1 MQQNI
6 RASCPSQAQYTI
18 SVRQRSIKASTQ
30 INKQVQKSKACLKPS
45 QNPPKKPPS
54 TSNPCSMSKAVKVIQ
69 ANASNPKLLIAL
81 GIGLAAGVV
90 ILTETRRRRRRR
102 ANAAAQRKDFG
113 AFVVRFELLPF
124 PQPPPPA
131 ARLPLSSL
139 TFAIKDMFVFY
150 SPTLSS
156 PDFTVEFRFLFL
168 NFYMNRKQTS
178 FLYCCR
184 VFHKIGWGLLVL
196 KKIDF

>member
-1 MQQNI
+1 MCLQ
-6 RASCPSQAQYTI
+6 
-18 SVRQRSIKASTQ
+18 
-30 INKQVQKSKACLKPS
+30 LKPS

-54 TSNPCSMSKAVKVIQ
+54 NQPCSMSKAIKVVQ

-90 ILTETRRRRRRR
+90 ILTETRRRRRGR

-150 SPTLSS
+150 SLTLSFS
-156 PDFTVEFRFLFL
+156 FPDFTVEFRFSLGAKHRLHSYIVVEFSI
-168 NFYMNRKQTS
+168 RSSAGVTS
-178 FLYCCR
+178 
-184 VFHKIGWGLLVL
+184 VEKN
-196 KKIDF
+196 